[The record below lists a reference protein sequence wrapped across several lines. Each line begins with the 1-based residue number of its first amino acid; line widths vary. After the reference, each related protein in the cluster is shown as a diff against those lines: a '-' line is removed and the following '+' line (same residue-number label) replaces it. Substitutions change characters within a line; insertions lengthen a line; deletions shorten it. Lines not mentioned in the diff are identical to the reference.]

1 MNYQTQTINRLKE
14 FFRTQK
20 LTALATQE
28 PGHPYL
34 SLMAF
39 AMTDDLNALIIA
51 TKRETRKYSN
61 MVKEPGVAFLI
72 DNRSDEPSCPG
83 GGVTLS
89 NMKTDSLSSETYDH
103 SKSDQFQNTLAV
115 TGIGQALEVEEIEKE
130 PLIALF
136 VGKHPELETFV
147 RSRECTLVKIKI
159 DKFIIISQFQEA
171 EELDMR

>member
-1 MNYQTQTINRLKE
+1 MKSQIEILKGLKE
-14 FFRTQK
+14 LFRTQK

-28 PGHPYL
+28 SGHPYL

-39 AMTDDLNALIIA
+39 AVTDDLKSLIIA

-61 MVKEPGVAFLI
+61 MVKAPGVAFLI
-72 DNRSDEPSCPG
+72 DNRSNEPSCPG
-83 GGVTLS
+83 GGGTPS

-103 SKSDQFQNTLAV
+103 PERDHFQNTLAI

-130 PLIALF
+130 TLTGLF
-136 VGKHPELETFV
+136 LEKHPELETFV
-147 RSRECTLVKIKI
+147 KSRECALVKIKI
-159 DKFIIISQFQEA
+159 EKFIIISQFQEA

>member
-1 MNYQTQTINRLKE
+1 MNSQTQTINRLKE
-14 FFRTQK
+14 FFQTQK

-39 AMTDDLNALIIA
+39 VMTDDLKFMIIA

-61 MVKEPGVAFLI
+61 MIEAPGVAFLI
-72 DNRSDEPSCPG
+72 DNRSDE
-83 GGVTLS
+83 
-89 NMKTDSLSSETYDH
+89 SS
-103 SKSDQFQNTLAV
+103 QFQNTLAV
-115 TGIGQALEVEEIEKE
+115 TGIGQARQVETIEKE
-130 PLIALF
+130 SLKALF
-136 VGKHPELETFV
+136 MERHPELETFV
-147 RSRECTLVKIKI
+147 SSPECALVKIKI

>member
-1 MNYQTQTINRLKE
+1 MTLIKGERAMSSQTQQINRLRD

-39 AMTDDLNALIIA
+39 AMTDDLNSLIIA

-72 DNRSDEPSCPG
+72 DNRSNE
-83 GGVTLS
+83 
-89 NMKTDSLSSETYDH
+89 
-103 SKSDQFQNTLAV
+103 SDQFQNTLAV
-115 TGIGQALEVEEIEKE
+115 TGIGKALEVEEIEKE
-130 PLIALF
+130 SLITLF
-136 VGKHPELETFV
+136 VRKHPELESFV

-159 DKFIIISQFQEA
+159 EKFIIISQFQEA
-171 EELDMR
+171 EELDRQ

>member
-1 MNYQTQTINRLKE
+1 MSSQTQTINRLKD

-39 AMTDDLNALIIA
+39 AMTDDLNSLIIA

-72 DNRSDEPSCPG
+72 DNRSE
-83 GGVTLS
+83 
-89 NMKTDSLSSETYDH
+89 
-103 SKSDQFQNTLAV
+103 
-115 TGIGQALEVEEIEKE
+115 
-130 PLIALF
+130 
-136 VGKHPELETFV
+136 
-147 RSRECTLVKIKI
+147 
-159 DKFIIISQFQEA
+159 
-171 EELDMR
+171 

>member
-1 MNYQTQTINRLKE
+1 MRPVKKGRIALSSETQTINRLKD
-14 FFRTQK
+14 FFQTQK

-39 AMTDDLNALIIA
+39 ALTDDLSSLIIA

-61 MVKEPGVAFLI
+61 MVKTPGVSFLI
-72 DNRSDEPSCPG
+72 DNRSNER
-83 GGVTLS
+83 
-89 NMKTDSLSSETYDH
+89 
-103 SKSDQFQNTLAV
+103 DQFQNTLAV
-115 TGIGQALEVEEIEKE
+115 TGIGKAMEIEEIEKE

-136 VGKHPELETFV
+136 VAKHPELENFV
-147 RSRECTLVKIKI
+147 KSRECVLVKIKI

-171 EELDMR
+171 EELDML